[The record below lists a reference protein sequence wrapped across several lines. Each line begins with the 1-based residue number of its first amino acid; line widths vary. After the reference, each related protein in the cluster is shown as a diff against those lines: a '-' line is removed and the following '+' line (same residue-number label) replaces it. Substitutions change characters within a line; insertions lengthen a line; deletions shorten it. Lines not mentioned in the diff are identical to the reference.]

1 LHTSPATNSS
11 RTLAALAGKAPDE
24 GFSWSQAVRK
34 DFTKVSRIHA
44 QVALDGRESDPFEAV
59 LIQERSL

>member
-1 LHTSPATNSS
+1 
-11 RTLAALAGKAPDE
+11 LAALAGKAPDE

-34 DFTKVSRIHA
+34 DFTKVSRIHP